1 MNFKLTNSKIL
12 FKGKVFDLKVD
23 EIEYDSGNKG
33 IREVAVHPG
42 GAVVVPLT
50 DEGKL
55 VMVTQFRYPFQ
66 TTLLEFPA
74 GKLDMDENPLNCAV
88 RELEEETGYKAAKV
102 NKLGKIYT
110 APGYCTET
118 LHIYVAQELMKA
130 IIKEKK
136 ENTEWKFMNLILP
149 RLKLKLN
156 PEKLLMLKQ
165 FAPFTF
171 LRVKSLYSCC
181 CINFASF

>member
-12 FKGKVFDLKVD
+12 FEGKVFNLKVD

-42 GAVVVPLT
+42 GAVVIPVT

-55 VMVTQFRYPFQ
+55 IMVTQFRYPFQ
-66 TTLLEFPA
+66 STLLEFPA
-74 GKLDMDENPLNCAV
+74 GKLDIDEVPLDCAA

-102 NKLGKIYT
+102 NELGKIYT

-118 LHIYVAQELMKA
+118 LHIYVAQELKEGDHRREEGEYGMEIYEFDIAEIEAKILSGE
-130 IIKEKK
+130 IIDAK
-136 ENTEWKFMNLILP
+136 TICAVYL
-149 RLKLKLN
+149 LKSKI
-156 PEKLLMLKQ
+156 
-165 FAPFTF
+165 T
-171 LRVKSLYSCC
+171 S
-181 CINFASF
+181 

>member
-12 FKGKVFDLKVD
+12 FEGKVFNLKLD

-42 GAVVVPLT
+42 GAVVIPVT

-74 GKLDMDENPLNCAV
+74 GKLDVDEDPLDCAV
-88 RELEEETGYKAAKV
+88 RELEEETGYKAGKV
-102 NKLGKIYT
+102 NELGKIYT
-110 APGYCTET
+110 APGYCTEI
-118 LHIYVAQELMKA
+118 LHIYVAQELKKGDHNREEGEYGMEIYKFDIA
-130 IIKEKK
+130 ELEAKIMSGEIIDAK
-136 ENTEWKFMNLILP
+136 TICAVYL
-149 RLKLKLN
+149 LKSKITL
-156 PEKLLMLKQ
+156 
-165 FAPFTF
+165 
-171 LRVKSLYSCC
+171 
-181 CINFASF
+181 

>member
-12 FKGKVFDLKVD
+12 FEGKVFNLKVD
-23 EIEYDSGNKG
+23 EIEYKSGNKG

-42 GAVVVPLT
+42 GAVVIPIT

-74 GKLDMDENPLNCAV
+74 GKLDMDEEPMNCAV
-88 RELEEETGYKAAKV
+88 RELEEETGYKTANV
-102 NKLGKIYT
+102 SELGKIYT

-118 LHIYVAQELMKA
+118 LHLYVAQELKKGDHKREEGEYGMEIYEFDIAEIEAK
-130 IIKEKK
+130 IISGEIFDAKTICAVYFLKSK
-136 ENTEWKFMNLILP
+136 IIL
-149 RLKLKLN
+149 
-156 PEKLLMLKQ
+156 
-165 FAPFTF
+165 
-171 LRVKSLYSCC
+171 
-181 CINFASF
+181 

>member
-12 FKGKVFDLKVD
+12 FKGKVFNLKVD

-42 GAVVVPLT
+42 GAVVVPIT
-50 DEGKL
+50 IEGKL

-74 GKLDMDENPLNCAV
+74 GKLDMDEDPLDCAV

-118 LHIYVAQELMKA
+118 LHIYVAQDLKRGDHKREEGEYGMEIYEFGIAEIEDKIRSGE
-130 IIKEKK
+130 IIDAK
-136 ENTEWKFMNLILP
+136 TICAVYL
-149 RLKLKLN
+149 LKSKITL
-156 PEKLLMLKQ
+156 
-165 FAPFTF
+165 
-171 LRVKSLYSCC
+171 
-181 CINFASF
+181 

>member
-12 FKGKVFDLKVD
+12 FEGKVFNLKVD
-23 EIEYDSGNKG
+23 EIEYNSGNKG

-42 GAVVVPLT
+42 GAVIVPIT

-74 GKLDMDENPLNCAV
+74 GKLDVDEDPMNCAV

-102 NKLGKIYT
+102 NELGKIYT

-118 LHIYVAQELMKA
+118 LHIYVAQELKKGDHKREEGEFGMEIYKFDIA
-130 IIKEKK
+130 EIEDKIGSGEIIDAK
-136 ENTEWKFMNLILP
+136 TICAVYL
-149 RLKLKLN
+149 LKSKI
-156 PEKLLMLKQ
+156 
-165 FAPFTF
+165 TF
-171 LRVKSLYSCC
+171 
-181 CINFASF
+181 

>member
-12 FKGKVFDLKVD
+12 FEGKVFNLKVD

-42 GAVVVPLT
+42 GAVVVPIT
-50 DEGKL
+50 NEGKL

-74 GKLDMDENPLNCAV
+74 GKLDMDEDPLDCAV
-88 RELEEETGYKAAKV
+88 RELEEETGYKAVKV

-118 LHIYVAQELMKA
+118 LHIYVAQELMKGDHKREEGEYGMEIYEFEIA
-130 IIKEKK
+130 EIEDKIRSGKIIDAK
-136 ENTEWKFMNLILP
+136 TICAVYF
-149 RLKLKLN
+149 LKSKITL
-156 PEKLLMLKQ
+156 
-165 FAPFTF
+165 
-171 LRVKSLYSCC
+171 
-181 CINFASF
+181 

>member
-1 MNFKLTNSKIL
+1 MNFKLTNSKTL
-12 FKGKVFDLKVD
+12 FKGKVFNLKVD

-33 IREVAVHPG
+33 IREVVVHPG
-42 GAVVVPLT
+42 GAVVVPIT
-50 DEGKL
+50 NEGKL

-74 GKLDMDENPLNCAV
+74 GKLDINEDPLDCAV

-118 LHIYVAQELMKA
+118 LHIYVAQEL
-130 IIKEKK
+130 KK
-136 ENTEWKFMNLILP
+136 GDHKREEGELGMEVFELSLEEIETKINNGEIVDAKSICGIFYLKS
-149 RLKLKLN
+149 RL
-156 PEKLLMLKQ
+156 
-165 FAPFTF
+165 
-171 LRVKSLYSCC
+171 
-181 CINFASF
+181 

>member
-12 FKGKVFDLKVD
+12 FEGKVFNLKVD
-23 EIEYDSGNKG
+23 EIEYNSGNKG

-42 GAVVVPLT
+42 GAVVIPVT
-50 DEGKL
+50 DECKL

-74 GKLDMDENPLNCAV
+74 GKLDVDEDPLDCAA

-102 NKLGKIYT
+102 NELGKIYT

-118 LHIYVAQELMKA
+118 LHIYVAQELKKGDHNREEGEYGMEIYEFDMAEIEAK
-130 IIKEKK
+130 IISGEIIDAKTICAVYFLKSK
-136 ENTEWKFMNLILP
+136 IIL
-149 RLKLKLN
+149 
-156 PEKLLMLKQ
+156 
-165 FAPFTF
+165 
-171 LRVKSLYSCC
+171 
-181 CINFASF
+181 

>member
-12 FKGKVFDLKVD
+12 FEGKVFNLKVD

-42 GAVVVPLT
+42 GAVVVPIT
-50 DEGKL
+50 IEGKL

-74 GKLDMDENPLNCAV
+74 GKLDIDEDPLDCAV

-118 LHIYVAQELMKA
+118 LHIYVAQELKKGDHKREEGEQGMEVFELSLEE
-130 IIKEKK
+130 IEKK
-136 ENTEWKFMNLILP
+136 INNGEIVDAKSICGFYY
-149 RLKLKLN
+149 LKN
-156 PEKLLMLKQ
+156 RM
-165 FAPFTF
+165 
-171 LRVKSLYSCC
+171 
-181 CINFASF
+181 

>member
-12 FKGKVFDLKVD
+12 FKGKVFNLKID

-33 IREVAVHPG
+33 IREVIVHPG
-42 GAVVVPLT
+42 GAVVVPVT

-74 GKLDMDENPLNCAV
+74 GKLDINEDPLDCAV
-88 RELEEETGYKAAKV
+88 RELEEETGYEAAKV
-102 NKLGKIYT
+102 NELGKIYT

-118 LHIYVAQELMKA
+118 LHIYVAQG
-130 IIKEKK
+130 
-136 ENTEWKFMNLILP
+136 
-149 RLKLKLN
+149 
-156 PEKLLMLKQ
+156 LKQ
-165 FAPFTF
+165 GDHRREEGEYGMEIYEFDIAEIEDKIISGEIIDAKTICSVYLLKRKLIF
-171 LRVKSLYSCC
+171 
-181 CINFASF
+181 

>member
-12 FKGKVFDLKVD
+12 FEGKVFNLKVD

-42 GAVVVPLT
+42 GAVVVPIT
-50 DEGKL
+50 IEGKL

-74 GKLDMDENPLNCAV
+74 GKLDVDEDPLDCAV
-88 RELEEETGYKAAKV
+88 RELEEETGYKAVKV
-102 NKLGKIYT
+102 KKLGKIYT

-118 LHIYVAQELMKA
+118 LHIYVVQELKKGDHKREEGEYGMEIYEFDIAEIEDKIRSGE
-130 IIKEKK
+130 IIDAK
-136 ENTEWKFMNLILP
+136 TICAVYL
-149 RLKLKLN
+149 LKSKITL
-156 PEKLLMLKQ
+156 
-165 FAPFTF
+165 
-171 LRVKSLYSCC
+171 
-181 CINFASF
+181 

>member
-1 MNFKLTNSKIL
+1 MNFKLTNSKI
-12 FKGKVFDLKVD
+12 FFEGKVFNLKVD

-42 GAVVVPLT
+42 GAVVVPIT
-50 DEGKL
+50 NEGKL

-74 GKLDMDENPLNCAV
+74 GKLDRDEDPLDCAV
-88 RELEEETGYKAAKV
+88 RELEEETGYKAEKV

-118 LHIYVAQELMKA
+118 LHIYVAQEL
-130 IIKEKK
+130 KK
-136 ENTEWKFMNLILP
+136 GDYKREEGEYGMEIYEFDIVEIEDKIRSGEVIDAKTICAVYL
-149 RLKLKLN
+149 LKSKITL
-156 PEKLLMLKQ
+156 
-165 FAPFTF
+165 
-171 LRVKSLYSCC
+171 
-181 CINFASF
+181 

>member
-1 MNFKLTNSKIL
+1 MNFKLTNSKTL
-12 FKGKVFDLKVD
+12 FEGKVFNLKVD

-33 IREVAVHPG
+33 IREVIVHPG
-42 GAVVVPLT
+42 GAVVVPVT

-66 TTLLEFPA
+66 TALLEFPA
-74 GKLDMDENPLNCAV
+74 GKLDVDEDPLDCAV

-118 LHIYVAQELMKA
+118 LHIYVAQELKKGDHKREEGELGMEVFELT
-130 IIKEKK
+130 IEEIEKK
-136 ENTEWKFMNLILP
+136 INNGEIVDAKSICGFFY
-149 RLKLKLN
+149 LKSR
-156 PEKLLMLKQ
+156 M
-165 FAPFTF
+165 
-171 LRVKSLYSCC
+171 
-181 CINFASF
+181 